1 MNALTVYAA
10 EVLDSGQIRFGTGA
24 ENSVNTNG
32 NLQQPFYF
40 DQSANQWYQL
50 TFSNYPLD
58 SAIGVGGDGTN
69 EWNNT
74 GTIVT
79 NPVLTNQALDYS
91 GFTKYNGDKGYGTI
105 VSVGTFSIDG
115 LELEYKTS
123 YTLPQNSAFIN
134 ITTQITNRSTVNA
147 TNLRMWVGTRDD
159 YVGTL
164 DRPTKNRGNL
174 VNGVFTQLAAT
185 SEKGKALQII
195 GGNSGVLFFS
205 PSTKANVVQQRCCQ
219 FENVINQDP
228 ATSAIDAT
236 NDGSYAFYVRM
247 ADLRPG
253 QSESFTWHYAA
264 GKTSELANIAKNVAQ
279 AAAITKIMVENN
291 TIHFQAIDFVD
302 INGITLAKIKIESL
316 PTNGSLTLNGTEV
329 TVNQEIIS
337 ADFDNLIY
345 TPNAGFFGQDRFSWQ
360 AFVGNAY
367 INAPSSMDITVEE
380 DTDNDGIGNNVDPDD
395 DGDGVNDAQDVFPLD
410 STEWVDTDNDGIGN
424 NADTDDDNDGVID
437 AQDAFPLDPNESVDT
452 DKDGIGNNADPD
464 DDGDS
469 VNDAQDAFPF
479 DPAESVDTDKDGIG
493 NNTDPDD
500 DNDGVNDAQD
510 AFPLDPNETVDTD
523 KDGIGNNA
531 DPDDDN
537 DGVKDAQDAFPLD
550 LAESIDTDKDGIGNN
565 ADADDDNDGMP
576 DAWELENGLNPLD
589 ATDAN
594 KDLDQDGR
602 SNLDEFLQNTNPKK
616 DDVAPVVNVPANVS
630 LNATTLFTKV
640 DAQLLQ
646 TQGTVTASDAGN
658 EACCA
663 VTAVGMVEEGLMLR
677 PGRHI
682 ITWKAQD
689 AAGNIGSAE
698 QIVDI
703 YPTIS
708 FGKDATVSEGRDS
721 RFKVVLNGDS
731 PTYPV
736 VVDYTVGGSAD
747 SEDHNLSSGSV
758 IIESGVEVQVP
769 FSILADQ
776 VKEAEEL
783 IELSFVGEQNWGVKN
798 THKTR
803 IVETNVAPELTLIAK
818 QNHQQVTSIAK
829 DAGLVELALSIL
841 DDNSKHDIRWL
852 LPEGVTADISETK
865 QLLSF
870 DPSQLKANM
879 LSLSATVIDNGSPA
893 QTAEINILLKVLAT
907 TPELAERDTDSDGLS
922 DREEG
927 LTDTDQD
934 GIPDYL
940 DNIDETHLL
949 PERGLSTN
957 AYIIEADAGVKLT
970 LGQVSMSS
978 AFDGAEV
985 TPNDFKISKL
995 TVDDVPNKGGYFDF
1009 IVSNLPEMGQSVNV
1023 VLPQREAIPSRAV
1036 YRKYVEGKG
1045 WFNFV
1050 EDTNNHLSSAK
1061 GEQGYCPAPGSDA
1074 FKPGLKE
1081 GDWCVQLTI
1090 KDGGPNDSDSKV
1102 NGTVK
1107 DPGGIGQPIM
1117 HEVEVT
1123 TNGSGSMGLG
1133 MVLLMG
1139 FMAGVR
1145 RFGRRITG
1153 LLALLGLSFGA
1164 NAVEF
1169 NADNLYL
1176 QLGAGQGHSSVERS
1190 DIAAELTKISDTIK
1204 VTDFDDTSKSYW
1216 FELGYKIHPNWGIEL
1231 GYVDLG
1237 NVSVSFTGQVDQLEV
1252 ESYLDKVSLSHPD
1265 SASGASIGMSYFYPL
1280 MDKLVL
1286 SGRAG
1291 AFFWEG
1297 DYSTL
1302 LKIKEGA
1309 FSYQH
1314 QSQNGTDLYV
1324 GMGLDYLP
1332 AEHWAIGLALRS
1344 YRLDGYHTDVVALSV
1359 GFDF

>member
-469 VNDAQDAFPF
+469 
-479 DPAESVDTDKDGIG
+479 
-493 NNTDPDD
+493 
-500 DNDGVNDAQD
+500 VNDAQD

>member
-469 VNDAQDAFPF
+469 VNDAQDAFP
-479 DPAESVDTDKDGIG
+479 
-493 NNTDPDD
+493 
-500 DNDGVNDAQD
+500 
-510 AFPLDPNETVDTD
+510 LDPNETVDTD

-531 DPDDDN
+531 DPDDDGDSVN
-537 DGVKDAQDAFPLD
+537 DAQDAFPLD
-550 LAESIDTDKDGIGNN
+550 PNESVDTDKDGIGNN